1 MAIQKTLRSGGRM
14 KPAFAIGLL
23 ACAGTMPGL
32 ALAFNINFDYSF
44 DSNNFFDTQL
54 KKNVLESAASFFESR
69 ITDTLDAI
77 TSGASGSFDA
87 IFTNPGSGVQETV
100 TALDIPADT
109 LIVYVGGRSLSGGT
123 LGQGGPG
130 GFSISGATQ
139 SFVDTVLTRGEPGV
153 DPNGTTD
160 TDFAP
165 WGGAITFD
173 NDASTTWYFDND
185 TTTDEAFT
193 GADFYSVALHEI
205 GHVLGIGTA
214 NSWNNKIDANG
225 QFTGAASVA
234 ANGGNTV
241 ATTADGGHWASGTQS
256 VIAGTN
262 TPQETA
268 MDPTI
273 TLNTRKRFTELDV
286 AGLQDIGWEIQAD
299 SAQ

>member
-1 MAIQKTLRSGGRM
+1 MLNNRFYCLLERL
-14 KPAFAIGLL
+14 KPVISASVLAGFVAGPGSASAFDIL
-23 ACAGTMPGL
+23 
-32 ALAFNINFDYSF
+32 FDYRF
-44 DSNNFFDTQL
+44 DSNNFFDAA
-54 KKNVLESAASFFESR
+54 KKSVLDSAAAFFEDR
-69 ITDTLDAI
+69 ITDTLSAI
-77 TSGASGSFDA
+77 EPDTEAGNTFIATFS
-87 IFTNPGSGVQETV
+87 NPGTGAPESVVDLTV
-100 TALDIPADT
+100 PADT
-109 LIVYVGGRSLSGGT
+109 LIVFVGGSSLGGGT

-130 GFSISGATQ
+130 GFN
-139 SFVDTVLTRGEPGV
+139 VDTGSQTFFDAVTTRGQTGIDV
-153 DPNGTTD
+153 NGTTD

-214 NSWNNKIDANG
+214 DSWNNKIVNG

-234 ANGGNTV
+234 ANGGNTI
-241 ATTADGGHWASGTQS
+241 ATTADGGHWAAGTQS